1 MNLGLK
7 LTKVH
12 RVLKFKQ
19 SPWIKSYIELN
30 TSLRQKAA
38 CKAEES
44 LPKLMNNSFF
54 GKTCEVRVCTL
65 ESNIKH
71 SLQDV
76 LKYKSVKFIFGEK
89 NKLKVQK
96 AQNNPLFDRAV
107 PYGSNSCAILMRKKK
122 VVLNK
127 PRYVGMCILAISKV
141 VMYDF
146 HYSFILPNFP
156 GLIYINLDILS
167 LSYLFYQMSN

>member
-1 MNLGLK
+1 MK

-19 SPWIKSYIELN
+19 SPWIKPYIELN

-38 CKAEES
+38 CKAEED

-54 GKTCEVRVCTL
+54 GKTCEVKAFTL

-76 LKYKSVKFIFGEK
+76 LKYKSVKFIFGEE
-89 NKLKVQK
+89 NKSKVQK
-96 AQNNPLFDRAV
+96 AQNNPLFERAV
-107 PYGSNSCAILMRKKK
+107 PYGPHSCAILMRKKK
-122 VVLNK
+122 VVLDK

-146 HYSFILPNFP
+146 HYSFILPNFQ
-156 GLIYINLDILS
+156 GMISINLDMLS
-167 LSYLFYQMSN
+167 LFYLFYQMLN

>member
-1 MNLGLK
+1 M
-7 LTKVH
+7 TKVH

-19 SPWIKSYIELN
+19 SPWIKNYIELN

-38 CKAEES
+38 CKAEED

-54 GKTCEVRVCTL
+54 GKTCEVRVSTL
-65 ESNIKH
+65 ESYIKH

-76 LKYKSVKFIFGEK
+76 LKYKSVKFMFGEK
-89 NKLKVQK
+89 NRLKVEK
-96 AQNNPLFDRAV
+96 AQNNPLFERAV
-107 PYGSNSCAILMRKKK
+107 PYGPHSCAVLMRKRK
-122 VVLNK
+122 VVLDK
-127 PRYVGMCILAISKV
+127 PRYVGMCILAVSKV

-156 GLIYINLDILS
+156 GLIYINLVILS
-167 LSYLFYQMSN
+167 LFYVFYQMSN

>member
-19 SPWIKSYIELN
+19 RPWIKSYIELN

-38 CKAEES
+38 CKAEEG

-65 ESNIKH
+65 ESNIKYL
-71 SLQDV
+71 LQDV

-89 NKLKVQK
+89 DESKVQK
-96 AQNNPLFDRAV
+96 AQNNPLFERAV
-107 PYGSNSCAILMRKKK
+107 PYGPNSCAILMRKRK
-122 VVLNK
+122 VVLDK